1 MKSEVEWLQRFIRI
15 MDLINGISMY
25 DRLTVVGKDIV
36 MTEMM
41 TWFEKIHQVKGLN
54 LHSVSEY
61 LIDKIEQAPVGDEE
75 KKLAMQC
82 VFTVEKDIQEPEA
95 LCHMDYHFLNVMYED
110 SIC

>member
-25 DRLTVVGKDIV
+25 DRLAVVGKDIV
-36 MTEMM
+36 MSEMM

-61 LIDKIEQAPVGDEE
+61 LIDKIE
-75 KKLAMQC
+75 
-82 VFTVEKDIQEPEA
+82 
-95 LCHMDYHFLNVMYED
+95 
-110 SIC
+110 